1 MIMIKLWIR
10 NESKNFYLST
20 NALKDF
26 IESEGT
32 VEYDGNASIFD
43 YASNVCK
50 KKITNSIMKVE
61 KLVKIPLVI
70 FNLTLHPWEKNIKDP
85 RKMMKIILA
94 TLFIVLTSRDKYNN
108 VTKIPNQLDV

>member
-20 NALKDF
+20 NGLKDF
-26 IESEGT
+26 IEIEGT
-32 VEYDGNASIFD
+32 VEYDGNANIFD

-61 KLVKIPLVI
+61 KLVKSINDKVVYII
-70 FNLTLHPWEKNIKDP
+70 FNTITLLRNKMVYFGSNITYMP
-85 RKMMKIILA
+85 PLNSVF
-94 TLFIVLTSRDKYNN
+94 LFYH
-108 VTKIPNQLDV
+108 